1 MQTYRIDFYD
11 NFRCIASECPYTCC
25 KGWGL
30 LVDDKTYANMRKEK
44 GILGLM
50 LRLFTRVDV
59 ENGAVLRTI
68 GGKCPF
74 LEKDGLCRLQKED
87 RQELVADICNLY
99 PRRSIS
105 YGSICEVSLELSCV
119 HAARLFLQDIKRHV
133 FVEYQADE
141 NTQNPELEKTKPYYE
156 VKNNDPEFLLHLMKD
171 RENILDFLWRD
182 TDSIEDE
189 PLAIIGKMQDV
200 LDYAYV
206 KQNYFGR
213 DSQAYAKAVEL
224 PVDKKEI
231 EKWQDAG
238 EFWRNRAEETRMVF
252 PFLLLNELIYGRLS
266 YTCTPKRNPVM
277 HELITTYKKQFGGLY
292 EKEAEGF
299 WKEKWKKLCK
309 EYPEIPR
316 IVLAY
321 YSYLLQ
327 QTYCCAYETYYL
339 IGPVILISVCT
350 ELFMLFLVSS
360 FLDGQIL
367 EETTIASMIAGMER
381 AVRHSRSFEKEAL
394 ELFRKKTRK

>member
-1 MQTYRIDFYD
+1 MQTYQIDFYD

-44 GILGLM
+44 GTLGWM

-59 ENGAVLRTI
+59 ETGAVLRTV

-74 LEKDGLCRLQKED
+74 LEKDGLCQLQKAG
-87 RQELVADICNLY
+87 RKELVSDICNLY

-119 HAARLFLQDIKRHV
+119 HAAELFLKDIRRHA
-133 FVEYQADE
+133 FVEHQADGGLQD
-141 NTQNPELEKTKPYYE
+141 TELEKTKPYYE
-156 VKNNDPEFLLHLMKD
+156 VKNNDPEFLAHLMKD
-171 RENILDFLWRD
+171 RENILDFLWKGSG
-182 TDSIEDE
+182 SIGEE
-189 PLAIIGKMQDV
+189 PFALLNKMQDI

-213 DSQAYAKAVEL
+213 NQQAFAEAVKL
-224 PVDKKEI
+224 PVGELEI
-231 EKWQDAG
+231 QKWQEAG
-238 EFWRNRAEETRMVF
+238 EFWRNRTEETRMVF
-252 PFLLLNELIYGRLS
+252 PVLLLNELIYGRLS

-299 WKEKWKKLCK
+299 WREKWKELCM
-309 EYPEIPR
+309 EYPNMPQ

-321 YSYLLQ
+321 ESYLIQ
-327 QTYCCAYETYYL
+327 QTYCGAYETYYL
-339 IGPVILISVCT
+339 IGPVILTSVCI
-350 ELFMLFLVSS
+350 ELLMLFLVVA
-360 FLDGQIL
+360 FGDGQDL
-367 EETTIASMIAGMER
+367 REKRMASMIAGLER
-381 AVRHSRSFEKEAL
+381 AIRHSRSLEKEVL
-394 ELFRKKTRK
+394 ELFRNKK

>member
-1 MQTYRIDFYD
+1 MKTYRIDFYD

-44 GILGLM
+44 GKLGLM

-59 ENGAVLRTI
+59 ENGAVLRTV

-87 RQELVADICNLY
+87 RKDLVADICNLY

-119 HAARLFLQDIKRHV
+119 HAARLFLKDIKRHA

-156 VKNNDPEFLLHLMKD
+156 VKNNAPEFLSHLMED
-171 RENILDFLWRD
+171 REKILDFLWRD

-189 PLAIIGKMQDV
+189 PLAIIRKMQDV

-213 DSQAYAKAVEL
+213 DKQAEAKAVEL
-224 PVDKKEI
+224 PAGQQEI
-231 EKWQDAG
+231 QNWQDTG
-238 EFWRNRAEETRMVF
+238 EFWRKSTEEAGMVF

-266 YTCTPKRNPVM
+266 YTCTAKRNPVM
-277 HELITTYKKQFGGLY
+277 YELITAYKKHFGGLY

-299 WKEKWKKLCK
+299 WKEKWKELCK
-309 EYPEIPR
+309 EYREMPK

-339 IGPVILISVCT
+339 MGPVILISVCT
-350 ELFMLFLVSS
+350 ELFMLFLVTA
-360 FLDGQIL
+360 FLDGQTL

-394 ELFRKKTRK
+394 ELFRKKT